1 MATCGGALCLQGR
14 AAAGDVQRPS
24 SRIKMLGPAPL
35 LRSLQLGGPKSVEH
49 TLVLRL
55 VRLHALVVGGA
66 RSGRYVAAHWRS
78 CARRRWLALL
88 PHTVAFEFE
97 AVEVVTV
104 FRKPGK

>member
-55 VRLHALVVGGA
+55 VRVHALVVGGA

-88 PHTVAFEFE
+88 PHY
-97 AVEVVTV
+97 
-104 FRKPGK
+104 R